1 MLDRER
7 KMPYYLSHT
16 FNLNFLKKIKSN
28 KTSLQIQRTNWWLP
42 EAEGWG
48 MREMGK
54 GGSKINKTGQKIQE
68 MEAQMEQKYEKRE
81 ISLSFLISKIR

>member
-1 MLDRER
+1 
-7 KMPYYLSHT
+7 
-16 FNLNFLKKIKSN
+16 
-28 KTSLQIQRTNWWLP
+28 
-42 EAEGWG
+42 
-48 MREMGK
+48 MREMGE